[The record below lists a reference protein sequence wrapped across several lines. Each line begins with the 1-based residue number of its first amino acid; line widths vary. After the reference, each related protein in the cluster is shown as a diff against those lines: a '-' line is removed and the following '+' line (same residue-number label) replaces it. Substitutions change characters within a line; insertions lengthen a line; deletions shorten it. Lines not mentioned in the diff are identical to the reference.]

1 MSAIGPFGC
10 SGVAMR
16 RWKAEGVPAARL
28 SRLLNDQTPML
39 AWKNLLS
46 KLKNSFCVP
55 TVNRCEPVPNEKLSA
70 TEKMFWSR
78 LLVWEN
84 RSAPAASHEVDA
96 PMLPTAVRM
105 SGTCSGRSRES
116 RTVW

>member
-1 MSAIGPFGC
+1 
-10 SGVAMR
+10 MR
-16 RWKAEGVPAARL
+16 RWKADGVPAARL

-39 AWKNLLS
+39 AWKKALS

-55 TVNRCEPVPNEKLSA
+55 AVKRCAPVPNERLSA

-78 LLVWEN
+78 LLVCEK
-84 RSAPAASHEVDA
+84 RSAPAASHDVAA

-105 SGTCSGRSRES
+105 SGHLSPAGHASRAPSGSR
-116 RTVW
+116 